1 MIVFEGRA
9 FDEKNIWYIN
19 TLETN
24 ERVGKEYQ
32 PVTKLCI
39 HMNIK
44 NPLNGNEII
53 DIIFKNHETA
63 ISKINEITQLINKR
77 EEELLKLTN
86 P

>member
-1 MIVFEGRA
+1 MIIFEGRA

-19 TLETN
+19 TLETS

-32 PVTKLCI
+32 PITKLCI

-44 NPLNGNEII
+44 NNFNGSEII
-53 DIIFKNHETA
+53 DITFKNHETA
-63 ISKINEITQLINKR
+63 ISKINEITKLINKR

-86 P
+86 S